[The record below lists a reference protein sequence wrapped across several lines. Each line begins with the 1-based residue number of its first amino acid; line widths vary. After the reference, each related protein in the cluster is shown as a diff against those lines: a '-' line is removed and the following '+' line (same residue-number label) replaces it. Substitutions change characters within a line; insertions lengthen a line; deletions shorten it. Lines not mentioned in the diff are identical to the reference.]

1 MENDA
6 DTSLRALRV
15 LSYLATQAN
24 PVSAARIAESIGSPR
39 SSTFRLLRGMQS
51 LGYVAHIP
59 ELKSYA
65 LGIAALEIG
74 QAFSIQA
81 PLARFGRPV
90 LERLVLKLG
99 ETAHLAVLHGHETLY
114 IHEQTA
120 PLRTPLVTAK
130 DVRLPAHLTAS
141 GRVILAGLGN
151 DQLRALF
158 PPNFAF
164 IQRTGKGPVT
174 YAEFLQL
181 LDAVRRQGFAR
192 EFGEVTEGFASVAK
206 PVRDRSGR
214 IVASVAVT
222 HAYTTEAIATV
233 SGAPQLPAQH
243 TILAALERATREL
256 SRRLGWDASG
266 QQPRGA
272 TPEQQRQHGNERT
285 DPRNRRGA

>member
-1 MENDA
+1 MGNEA
-6 DTSLRALRV
+6 DSSLRSLRI

-24 PVSAARIAESIGSPR
+24 PVPAARIAEAINTPR

-51 LGYVAHIP
+51 LGYVTHIP
-59 ELKSYA
+59 ELKAYA

-74 QAFSIQA
+74 QAFGIQV

-99 ETAHLAVLHGHETLY
+99 ETAHLAVLHGQETLY

-158 PPNFAF
+158 PSNFAF
-164 IQRTGKGPVT
+164 IRRTGRGPVT
-174 YAEFLQL
+174 YADFMQQ
-181 LDAVRRQGFAR
+181 LDAARRQGFAR
-192 EFGEVTEGFASVAK
+192 EFGEVTEGLTSIAK

-214 IVASVAVT
+214 IVASIAVT
-222 HAYTTEAIATV
+222 HTYSTEASATF
-233 SGAPQLPAQH
+233 SGSAQVPAQE
-243 TILAALERATREL
+243 TILAALDRATREL
-256 SRRLGWDASG
+256 SRRLGWEPSPAPS
-266 QQPRGA
+266 
-272 TPEQQRQHGNERT
+272 
-285 DPRNRRGA
+285 

>member
-1 MENDA
+1 MGSETDS
-6 DTSLRALRV
+6 SLRSLCI
-15 LSYLATQAN
+15 LSYLATQAT
-24 PVSAARIAESIGSPR
+24 PVAAARIAEAVGAPR

-51 LGYVAHIP
+51 LGYVTHIP
-59 ELKSYA
+59 EEQAYA

-74 QAFSIQA
+74 QAFGIQA
-81 PLARFGRPV
+81 PLARYGRPV

-120 PLRTPLVTAK
+120 PMRAPLVTAK

-151 DQLRALF
+151 EQLRALF

-164 IQRTGKGPVT
+164 IQRTGRGPRTFAELTQQLDVT
-174 YAEFLQL
+174 
-181 LDAVRRQGFAR
+181 RRQGFAR
-192 EFGEVTEGFASVAK
+192 EFGEVTEGLTSIAE

-214 IVASVAVT
+214 TIASIAVT
-222 HAYTTEAIATV
+222 LAYSTQVPVPPQAESATRD
-233 SGAPQLPAQH
+233 

-256 SRRLGWDASG
+256 SRRLGWDPQG
-266 QQPRGA
+266 
-272 TPEQQRQHGNERT
+272 
-285 DPRNRRGA
+285 

>member
-1 MENDA
+1 MGSDA
-6 DTSLRALRV
+6 DTALRSLRI
-15 LSYLATQAN
+15 LSYLATQAK
-24 PVSAARIAESIGSPR
+24 PVPAARIAEAIGSPR

-59 ELKSYA
+59 ELKSYS

-99 ETAHLAVLHGHETLY
+99 ETAHLAVLHGQETLY

-120 PLRTPLVTAK
+120 PFRTPLVTAK

-141 GRVILAGLGN
+141 GRVILAGLGK

-164 IQRTGKGPVT
+164 IQRTGRGPAD
-174 YAEFLQL
+174 YAQL
-181 LDAVRRQGFAR
+181 LQQLEVAKRQGFAR
-192 EFGEVTEGFASVAK
+192 EFGEVTEGLTSIAK

-214 IVASVAVT
+214 IVASIAVT
-222 HAYTTEAIATV
+222 HAYSTDEAATL
-233 SGAPQLPAQH
+233 SGSPQVPPQE
-243 TILAALERATREL
+243 TILAALDQATREL
-256 SRRLGWDASG
+256 SRRLGWDA
-266 QQPRGA
+266 
-272 TPEQQRQHGNERT
+272 
-285 DPRNRRGA
+285 

>member
-6 DTSLRALRV
+6 DTSLRSLRV

-59 ELKSYA
+59 ETRSYT

-114 IHEQTA
+114 IHEQSA

-151 DQLRALF
+151 DQLQALF
-158 PPNFAF
+158 PANFVF
-164 IQRTGKGPVT
+164 IQRTGKGPST
-174 YAEFLQL
+174 YAELLQK
-181 LDAVRRQGFAR
+181 LDTARRRGFAR
-192 EFGEVTEGFASVAK
+192 EFGEVTEGFASIAK
-206 PVRDRSGR
+206 PVRDRNGR
-214 IVASVAVT
+214 IVAAVAVT
-222 HAYTTEAIATV
+222 HAYTTKAMSTLAG
-233 SGAPQLPAQH
+233 SPQVPRQE
-243 TILAALERATREL
+243 TILAALERASREL
-256 SRRLGWDASG
+256 SRRLGWDVSG
-266 QQPRGA
+266 QQPRLA
-272 TPEQQRQHGNERT
+272 
-285 DPRNRRGA
+285 

>member
-1 MENDA
+1 MGNDA
-6 DTSLRALRV
+6 DTSMRSLHV
-15 LSYLATQAN
+15 LSYLATQAT
-24 PVSAARIAESIGSPR
+24 PVSAARIAEAIGSPR

-51 LGYVAHIP
+51 LGYVTHIP

-90 LERLVLKLG
+90 LERLVLALG

-141 GRVILAGLGN
+141 GRVILAALGE

-164 IQRTGKGPVT
+164 IRRTGRGPVT
-174 YAEFLQL
+174 YTDLLQQ
-181 LDAVRRQGFAR
+181 LDAARRQGFAR
-192 EFGEVTEGFASVAK
+192 EFGEVTAGLASIAK
-206 PVRDRSGR
+206 PVRDRTGR
-214 IVASVAVT
+214 TVASIAVT
-222 HAYTTEAIATV
+222 HAYSTEAAATL
-233 SGAPQLPAQH
+233 SRSPQVPAQQ
-243 TILAALERATREL
+243 TILAALDRATREL
-256 SRRLGWDASG
+256 SRRLGWEDTSEKHPLA
-266 QQPRGA
+266 
-272 TPEQQRQHGNERT
+272 
-285 DPRNRRGA
+285 RNGGG

>member
-1 MENDA
+1 MGNDA
-6 DTSLRALRV
+6 DTSMRSLHV
-15 LSYLATQAN
+15 LSYLATQAT
-24 PVSAARIAESIGSPR
+24 PVSAARIAEAIGSPR

-51 LGYVAHIP
+51 LGYVTHIP

-90 LERLVLKLG
+90 LERLVLALG

-141 GRVILAGLGN
+141 GRVILAALGE

-164 IQRTGKGPVT
+164 IRRTGRGPVT
-174 YAEFLQL
+174 YTDLLQQ
-181 LDAVRRQGFAR
+181 LDAARRQGFAR
-192 EFGEVTEGFASVAK
+192 EFGEVTAGLASIAK
-206 PVRDRSGR
+206 PVRDRTGR
-214 IVASVAVT
+214 TVASIAVT
-222 HAYTTEAIATV
+222 HAYSTEAAATL
-233 SGAPQLPAQH
+233 SRSPQVPAQQ
-243 TILAALERATREL
+243 TILAALDRATREL
-256 SRRLGWDASG
+256 SRRLGWEETSEKHPLA
-266 QQPRGA
+266 
-272 TPEQQRQHGNERT
+272 
-285 DPRNRRGA
+285 RNGGG

>member
-1 MENDA
+1 
-6 DTSLRALRV
+6 
-15 LSYLATQAN
+15 
-24 PVSAARIAESIGSPR
+24 
-39 SSTFRLLRGMQS
+39 MQS

-59 ELKSYA
+59 ELRSYS

-120 PLRTPLVTAK
+120 PLRAPLVTAK

-164 IQRTGKGPVT
+164 IQRTGKGPIT
-174 YAEFLQL
+174 YAEFLQQL
-181 LDAVRRQGFAR
+181 EATKRQGFAR
-192 EFGEVTEGFASVAK
+192 EFGEVTEGLTSIAK

-214 IVASVAVT
+214 IVASIAVT
-222 HAYTTEAIATV
+222 HVYSTDEAATLAG
-233 SGAPQLPAQH
+233 SPQVPAQE
-243 TILAALERATREL
+243 TILAALDRATREL
-256 SRRLGWDASG
+256 SRRLGWDA
-266 QQPRGA
+266 
-272 TPEQQRQHGNERT
+272 
-285 DPRNRRGA
+285 

>member
-1 MENDA
+1 MGNDA
-6 DTSLRALRV
+6 DTALRSLRV

-24 PVSAARIAESIGSPR
+24 PVPAARIAEAIGSPR

-59 ELKSYA
+59 ELKSYS

-120 PLRTPLVTAK
+120 PSRAPLVTAK

-174 YAEFLQL
+174 YREFLQQL
-181 LDAVRRQGFAR
+181 ELAKRQGFAR
-192 EFGEVTEGFASVAK
+192 EFGEVTEGLTSIAK

-214 IVASVAVT
+214 IVASIAVT
-222 HAYTTEAIATV
+222 HAYSTEAAATL
-233 SGAPQLPAQH
+233 SRSPQVPAQE

-256 SRRLGWDASG
+256 SRRLGWEA
-266 QQPRGA
+266 
-272 TPEQQRQHGNERT
+272 
-285 DPRNRRGA
+285 